1 MMLMKLASLI
11 AVSIMASAIAHD
23 IIEITAENPPNL
35 ALAGFEFAVINFY
48 DDSAASVEV
57 KKIFHEAMVLF
68 KEEEKLG
75 SRSVGWA
82 QVDVIKYSELSIA
95 APDISYPSQ
104 LIAAAGS
111 MRKVT
116 IKKLEG
122 ESDHDTALKFAK
134 DAAKLSNDMFIE
146 ISCEEIEKFI
156 DENRLFFV
164 YFGSLISL
172 DRTHTQMRQV
182 VAFDRFTFNDHPV
195 QFFINTDE

>member
-1 MMLMKLASLI
+1 
-11 AVSIMASAIAHD
+11 MASAIAHD

-48 DDSAASVEV
+48 DDSAASEEV
-57 KKIFHEAMVLF
+57 KKIFHEAMILF

-172 DRTHTQMRQV
+172 DRTHT
-182 VAFDRFTFNDHPV
+182 
-195 QFFINTDE
+195 